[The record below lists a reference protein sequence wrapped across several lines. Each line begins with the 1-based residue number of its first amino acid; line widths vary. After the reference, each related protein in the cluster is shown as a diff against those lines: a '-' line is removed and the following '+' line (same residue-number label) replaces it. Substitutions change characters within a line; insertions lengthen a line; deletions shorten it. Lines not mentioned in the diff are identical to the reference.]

1 MNAALAVSSLPF
13 VQGLFQG
20 LQKTGG
26 IETAFSIFAGFRVR
40 LKRKESMS
48 KEGDGKVEN
57 LRKSFG
63 EKMLAKKLGL
73 PVWVWALDLIVLI
86 AFTKWTGFVITI
98 QVACLLASFIYKKLG
113 ERKTKRPVVAR
124 ALMTVIFMLIPGFF
138 LSAMLSVFFDFAT
151 KAPEE
156 IAEQIKERRCIE
168 FLGVEIGSSIDSGK
182 YKDYP
187 RQCVSKINERYY
199 LVRIPLGRKLLPF
212 EGFDMVNVFA
222 SAKSHIIYNV
232 ELKCDHAIGNFSEY
246 RLALEQMMRT
256 KYGVRPEKSESNN
269 SVSFELKG
277 ACVCFRTGGHY
288 FYSGGKVYETEPY
301 TTTLSCYKSDLEK
314 LAQKEGKEVQAD
326 EENKRAKKE
335 AERANKTA
343 KAGIDLL

>member
-1 MNAALAVSSLPF
+1 
-13 VQGLFQG
+13 
-20 LQKTGG
+20 
-26 IETAFSIFAGFRVR
+26 
-40 LKRKESMS
+40 MS
-48 KEGDGKVEN
+48 KEDDGGAQN
-57 LRKSFG
+57 PRKSFG
-63 EKMLAKKLGL
+63 VAMLAKKFGM
-73 PVWVWALDLIVLI
+73 PVWAWTLDLVLLI
-86 AFTKWTGFVITI
+86 AFPKWIGVVVTI
-98 QVACLLASFIYKKLG
+98 QVASLLASFIYKKLG
-113 ERKTKRPVVAR
+113 EGKNKRSVIAR
-124 ALMTVIFMLIPGFF
+124 VLLTMILMLIPGFF

-151 KAPEE
+151 RTPEE
-156 IAEQIKERRCIE
+156 IEAQIKERRSIE
-168 FLGVEIGSSIDSGK
+168 FLGVEIGSSIDTEK

-187 RQCVSKINERYY
+187 RQYVSKINERYY
-199 LVRIPLGRKLLPF
+199 LVRIPLGRKLFPF

-222 SAKSHIIYNV
+222 SAKSHVIYNV
-232 ELKCDHAIGNFSEY
+232 ELKCGHAIGNFSEY
-246 RLALEQMMRT
+246 RLALEQMMRA

-277 ACVCFRTGGHY
+277 ACVYFRTGGHY

-343 KAGIDLL
+343 KAGLDLL

>member
-1 MNAALAVSSLPF
+1 
-13 VQGLFQG
+13 
-20 LQKTGG
+20 
-26 IETAFSIFAGFRVR
+26 
-40 LKRKESMS
+40 MS
-48 KEGDGKVEN
+48 KEDDGEAKS
-57 LRKSFG
+57 LRRSFG
-63 EKMLAKKLGL
+63 EKMLAKKFGL
-73 PVWVWALDLIVLI
+73 PVWLWTLDLIAVI
-86 AFTKWTGFVITI
+86 AFTKWTGVVATI
-98 QVACLLASFIYKKLG
+98 QVACLLVSFIYKKLG
-113 ERKTKRPVVAR
+113 EGKTKRPVVAR
-124 ALMTVIFMLIPGFF
+124 ALLTVILMLIPGFF
-138 LSAMLSVFFDFAT
+138 LSAMVSVFYDFAT
-151 KAPEE
+151 KTPEE
-156 IAEQIKERRCIE
+156 IEEQIKERKSIE
-168 FLGVEIGSSIDSGK
+168 FLGVEIGSSIDSEK

-187 RQCVSKINERYY
+187 RQYVSKINERYY
-199 LVRIPLGRKLLPF
+199 LVHIPLGRKLLPL

-232 ELKCDHAIGNFSEY
+232 ELKCGHAIGNFSEY

-277 ACVCFRTGGHY
+277 ACVYFRTGGHY

-314 LAQKEGKEVQAD
+314 LAQKEGKEVKAD
-326 EENKRAKKE
+326 EENERAKKE